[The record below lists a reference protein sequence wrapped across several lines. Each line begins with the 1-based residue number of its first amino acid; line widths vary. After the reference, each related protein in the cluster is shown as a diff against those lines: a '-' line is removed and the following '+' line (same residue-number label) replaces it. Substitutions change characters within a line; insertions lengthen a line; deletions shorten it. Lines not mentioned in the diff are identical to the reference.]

1 MSPNIRVEVLDNAVL
16 NEIRHLQLDPDYF
29 DEVSNSPAA
38 DSSSLVE
45 TLNKRLENIQKQIA
59 RTIRLYSL
67 GSVIEKQ
74 LQILYSERDTLS
86 LEIENATA
94 DQKDTADVK
103 SILSMS
109 NIDELDD
116 TEKHNLVCLLI
127 NHIMINSNGD
137 FEIHWTF

>member
-67 GSVIEKQ
+67 GSVEEKDIESAADPLFRKR
-74 LQILYSERDTLS
+74 YPLS
-86 LEIENATA
+86 
-94 DQKDTADVK
+94 
-103 SILSMS
+103 
-109 NIDELDD
+109 
-116 TEKHNLVCLLI
+116 
-127 NHIMINSNGD
+127 
-137 FEIHWTF
+137 